1 MVVRQSAAGNEAM
14 PTPVP
19 FTIRVPDEVLAD
31 LRERLDGTRW
41 PDERPGGGWRYGGE
55 LAYMKELSSYW
66 RRSFEWRVH

>member
-31 LRERLDGTRW
+31 LRERLDGIRW
-41 PDERPGGGWRYGGE
+41 PDEHPGGGWR
-55 LAYMKELSSYW
+55 
-66 RRSFEWRVH
+66 